1 MIIEGIGLRF
11 ENLEKYVRVYGSLTA
26 GDGNAYWV
34 SLEAHKVASLVEFV
48 WASRVNVNDI
58 VKGGL
63 LEMQET
69 QFLNLWKTIKDEIA
83 LPLLLD
89 LCAKA
94 GLPSPPC
101 LVSLPPELRTK
112 ILESLPG
119 VDVAKVECVCKE
131 LRKLGNDDELWKHKV
146 GQEFPSVQQWWKKND
161 VLEGQRIKWKMVFRR
176 EWKRQHRR
184 KVIRVFIN
192 HYFIRRASK

>member
-1 MIIEGIGLRF
+1 MRF
-11 ENLEKYVRVYGSLTA
+11 YGSLTA
-26 GDGNAYWV
+26 SDGNAYWV

-69 QFLNLWKTIKDEIA
+69 QVLNLWKTIKDEIA
-83 LPLLLD
+83 LPLMLD

-101 LVSLPPELRTK
+101 FMDLPPELKTK
-112 ILESLPG
+112 I
-119 VDVAKVECVCKE
+119 
-131 LRKLGNDDELWKHKV
+131 
-146 GQEFPSVQQWWKKND
+146 F
-161 VLEGQRIKWKMVFRR
+161 
-176 EWKRQHRR
+176 
-184 KVIRVFIN
+184 
-192 HYFIRRASK
+192 

>member
-1 MIIEGIGLRF
+1 
-11 ENLEKYVRVYGSLTA
+11 
-26 GDGNAYWV
+26 
-34 SLEAHKVASLVEFV
+34 
-48 WASRVNVNDI
+48 
-58 VKGGL
+58 
-63 LEMQET
+63 MQET
-69 QFLNLWKTIKDEIA
+69 QFLNLWKTIKDEIV
-83 LPLLLD
+83 LPLMLD

-131 LRKLGNDDELWKHKV
+131 LRKFGNNDELWKHKV

-161 VLEGQRIKWKMVFRR
+161 VLEGQRIKWKMVFPR

-192 HYFIRRASK
+192 HYFENLRI